1 MGNFIGHAAPGCFF
15 MFFGLWWTIRYS
27 VMWASRLGGR
37 TTRSAHEACCCSGPL
52 RFLKRVPIEGL
63 VKMTIAT
70 GGIIFEQL
78 VAHWILIDPKT
89 GHFHI
94 LGNWQ
99 HTTMYA
105 FFLLNGF
112 CDVLIALKAPLPSG
126 IDFATLSLA
135 VSVEGLLFFYHLH
148 GRTDLDVHVH
158 QLLILAIAPS
168 VAVTGLEAWNPRTV
182 HLPMLRAAL
191 AMLQGTWLWQAGFIL
206 YPPFPGHEWDLENH
220 ENMMFVSM
228 AFCWHILGI
237 LLFMCVV
244 YTVVYHIYQAKEK
257 QLGTDLEL
265 GPLSSHMLQ
274 THSDSDLD

>member
-1 MGNFIGHAAPGCFF
+1 M
-15 MFFGLWWTIRYS
+15 MKYS
-27 VMWASRLGGR
+27 VMWASRLGGGK
-37 TTRSAHEACCCSGPL
+37 TSSTHTVCCCGGAR
-52 RFLKRVPIEGL
+52 RFLGRVPIEGL
-63 VKMTIAT
+63 VKMTFTT

-78 VAHWILIDPKT
+78 VAHWILIDSN

-99 HTTMYA
+99 HTTMHS

-112 CDVLIALKAPLPSG
+112 CDILIALRAPVPSG
-126 IDFATLSLA
+126 IDYATMSLA
-135 VSVEGLLFFYHLH
+135 CSVEGLLFFYHLH
-148 GRTDLDVHVH
+148 GRGTLDVHVH
-158 QLLILAIAPS
+158 QLLILAIVPC
-168 VAVTGLEAWNPRTV
+168 VAVTGLETWNPHTV
-182 HLPMLRAAL
+182 YLPMIRAAL
-191 AMLQGTWLWQAGFIL
+191 ATLQGTWLWQAGFIL
-206 YPPFPGHEWDLENH
+206 YPPFPGHDWDLDNH

-257 QLGTDLEL
+257 QLGNDMEL

-274 THSDSDLD
+274 THSDSELD